1 MAFPGTFNISYYKGD
16 TYEFRVYPKDSNGN
30 PFDLS
35 DYDNQDISFTI
46 ATARG
51 AGATQYSAYAIK
63 STDGAYIRCAI
74 LPAAGNALNQ
84 GSQYVY
90 DIEVKNTD
98 DPSFPLVY
106 TLLTGTINVTEQ
118 VTGAAL

>member
-1 MAFPGTFNISYYKGD
+1 MAFPGTLNISYYKGD

-30 PFDLS
+30 AFNLS
-35 DYDNQDISFTI
+35 DYSNSDIKFTI

-51 AGATQYSAYAIK
+51 AGATAYNAYAIK
-63 STDGAYIRCAI
+63 ATDGSYIRCAI
-74 LPAAGNALNQ
+74 LPDVGNSLNQ

-90 DIEVKNTD
+90 DIEIKNTNN
-98 DPSFPLVY
+98 PEFPLVY

-118 VTGAAL
+118 VTGA